1 MDSGLLMRMTSP
13 AMSSIIWASLIV
25 LPMLVLPSLYG
36 CVWLLTCVDAQYGFA
51 KKAEHF
57 WRGLSNPKDQV
68 SAIPPQGY
76 GDRFFKFISGLVKSP
91 EQAARDREM
100 REKVNAAE
108 AVPAQSENDVV
119 VGARN
124 QAERVGVNEGDR
136 PTRNLGTVRSPSAER
151 TGGAAGAVLP
161 VVEEAGEGGSTG
173 ARSRSR
179 NGSVSD
185 GGRHSG
191 YVDSVTDRRPSRE
204 IASSSSPP
212 ASGKPRQQLDN
223 GTALHQSLN
232 LQTGS
237 IVQKH
242 EQDDFAIRVARVSS

>member
-1 MDSGLLMRMTSP
+1 M
-13 AMSSIIWASLIV
+13 
-25 LPMLVLPSLYG
+25 
-36 CVWLLTCVDAQYGFA
+36 
-51 KKAEHF
+51 
-57 WRGLSNPKDQV
+57 
-68 SAIPPQGY
+68 
-76 GDRFFKFISGLVKSP
+76 VKSP
-91 EQAARDREM
+91 EEAARDRET
-100 REKVNAAE
+100 REKVNAE
-108 AVPAQSENDVV
+108 TVPAQPENDVV
-119 VGARN
+119 AGARN

-136 PTRNLGTVRSPSAER
+136 PARTLGTVRSPSAER
-151 TGGAAGAVLP
+151 TGGVAGPVLP

-185 GGRHSG
+185 GRHSG

-204 IASSSSPP
+204 VASSSSSSPL
-212 ASGKPRQQLDN
+212 ASGKPRPQPDN
-223 GTALHQSLN
+223 RAALHQSLN

>member
-1 MDSGLLMRMTSP
+1 M
-13 AMSSIIWASLIV
+13 
-25 LPMLVLPSLYG
+25 
-36 CVWLLTCVDAQYGFA
+36 
-51 KKAEHF
+51 
-57 WRGLSNPKDQV
+57 
-68 SAIPPQGY
+68 
-76 GDRFFKFISGLVKSP
+76 VKSP
-91 EQAARDREM
+91 EQAARDRET
-100 REKVNAAE
+100 REKANAE
-108 AVPAQSENDVV
+108 AVPAQSENDVAA
-119 VGARN
+119 GARN

-204 IASSSSPP
+204 IASSSSSPL